1 MYVYQTYIRSCTSTY
16 LQQLGHRL
24 TRVGLRPYH
33 SHPRLLDC
41 INRDCLHRDHQL
53 IRCRWSTF
61 ANRIQNHILSFQRKV
76 RVFRMTHLLFWFA
89 CLLLSR
95 KSTGG
100 WRNAW
105 ALCCLDVGD
114 CLMMSGHRRRPEKLF
129 FILSILFILS
139 IPTSPITQPPQSLF
153 NISTNPNNT
162 KTMQMTTTPTFNVRS
177 STAGHSAHRHEASSR
192 VSRSGVA
199 LLSNNGST
207 NRVLNTA
214 EDARACDVN
223 FSRRCLSHNQG
234 IVDKRYKAIH
244 RRLYEKVQQRN
255 IQRHIDHL
263 D

>member
-1 MYVYQTYIRSCTSTY
+1 
-16 LQQLGHRL
+16 
-24 TRVGLRPYH
+24 
-33 SHPRLLDC
+33 
-41 INRDCLHRDHQL
+41 
-53 IRCRWSTF
+53 
-61 ANRIQNHILSFQRKV
+61 
-76 RVFRMTHLLFWFA
+76 
-89 CLLLSR
+89 
-95 KSTGG
+95 
-100 WRNAW
+100 
-105 ALCCLDVGD
+105 
-114 CLMMSGHRRRPEKLF
+114 
-129 FILSILFILS
+129 
-139 IPTSPITQPPQSLF
+139 
-153 NISTNPNNT
+153 
-162 KTMQMTTTPTFNVRS
+162 MQMTTTPTFNVRS

-263 D
+263 DELMQKLLDTQDPDNKLYKMYSPENQKLYELYAERKRQYEALL